1 MVFVKQILKVSL
13 SLVLFVTVMG
23 CSGAAALSEEQI
35 VANAL
40 GAYDDITT
48 VKMDMDMTMAMEAA
62 GGEEP
67 MNYQMNMKARG
78 SVNIPETEM
87 AMAMTMDVDIPETG
101 TQNMSTD
108 FYVVDNW
115 MYMKIGMSGLGEQ
128 WIKSKLDETMWAQQ
142 NQLDQ
147 QMQLLKSAIKTQ
159 ALGKEVVDG
168 VECYVL
174 EITPDMAA
182 LTDFIGSQLGSQAG
196 VDALEDIDLSKVFKA
211 MTVTEWVDADTYLP
225 AKTEMTILMEM
236 NAEDFGSS
244 AEGYEQ
250 MTIDMVLTVKYSGY
264 NQPVSIVLP
273 PEAANAIEQSLS
285 E

>member
-1 MVFVKQILKVSL
+1 MAFIKQILKVSL

-23 CSGAAALSEEQI
+23 CSSAAALSEEQI

-40 GAYDDITT
+40 GAYDEITT
-48 VKMDMDMTMAMEAA
+48 VKMDMEMTMDMDAV

-67 MNYQMNMKARG
+67 VNYQMNMKANG

-87 AMAMTMDVDIPETG
+87 AMAMTMDMDIPEMG
-101 TQNMSTD
+101 AQKMSTD
-108 FYVVDNW
+108 IYMVDNW
-115 MYMKIGMSGLGEQ
+115 MYMKIGMGALGEQ
-128 WIKSKLDETMWAQQ
+128 WIKSKLDENLWTQQ

-147 QMQLLKSAIKTQ
+147 QIQLLKSAIKTQ
-159 ALGKEVVDG
+159 SLGKEVVDG

-174 EITPDMAA
+174 EITPDMTT
-182 LTDFIGSQLGSQAG
+182 LTEFISSQLGSQAG
-196 VDALEDIDLSKVFKA
+196 ADALEKVDLSKVFKA
-211 MTVTEWVDADTYLP
+211 MSVTEWVAADTYLP

-264 NQPVSIVLP
+264 NQPVTITLP
-273 PEAANAIEQSLS
+273 PGAANAVEQSLTR
-285 E
+285 